1 MSRSRNSRRSFLKA
15 ASTVAASAPF
25 ISLLPRADAQ
35 TKKFD
40 PSFGTATQAV
50 KALRS
55 GVISSRELTEHV
67 FKRIAK
73 HNPKINAF
81 VTLIEEQAME
91 QAKHADQLNAL
102 KKNSGKFPGK
112 LHGLPIVVK
121 DSFATAGVRTTSG
134 SKQLEKYVPKDD
146 AVVVA
151 RLKAAGAII
160 IGKTNLPEFA
170 GDWQSYNQVAGVT
183 NNPWD
188 VSRTP
193 GGSTGGG
200 AAALAAGLGFL
211 EIGSDIGGSIRVPSH
226 FCGLFGHKPT
236 LDLVPLAGHIPPPPG
251 VLAPTELP
259 VAGPLARGAEDLLL
273 ELEAVAGPAPEGAVA
288 YRWAAPKARKTKLS
302 EYKIGFVIDDP
313 YCPVDSQVKEVLAG
327 AVDAMRKGGV
337 ALTEGWPKDVNPN
350 AMHDNYLFLL
360 SAILNVTLPEAALKQ
375 MQEVVKSGAKDPWLS
390 GAIASHREWSRQIES
405 RYKAR
410 AVWQA
415 FFNDY
420 DAFLMPVNFTPAF
433 PHNNTNPDIL
443 SRKLTTTEGERDY
456 RDQTRWICFATLTG
470 CPATVAPAG
479 RTRSGLPV
487 GIQIMGPYL
496 EDTTPIDIALKLTQT
511 IGGFSSPPGYNDV

>member
-15 ASTVAASAPF
+15 ASTVVASAPF
-25 ISLLPRADAQ
+25 ISLIPRADAQ

-40 PSFGTATQAV
+40 PSFGTAAQAL
-50 KALRS
+50 KALRT

-102 KKNSGKFPGK
+102 KKNTGKFPGK
-112 LHGLPIVVK
+112 LHGLPILVK

-134 SKQLEKYVPKDD
+134 SKQFEKYVPKDD

-170 GDWQSYNQVAGVT
+170 SDWQSYNQVAGVT

-211 EIGSDIGGSIRVPSH
+211 EIGSDIGGSIRIPSH

-236 LDLVPLAGHIPPPPG
+236 LDVVPLTGHIPPPPG
-251 VLAPTELP
+251 LLAPAELP
-259 VAGPLARGAEDLLL
+259 VAGPLALSAEDLLL
-273 ELEAVAGPAPEGAVA
+273 ELDVVAGPAPEEAVA
-288 YRWAAPKARKTKLS
+288 YRWSLPKPRKTRLS
-302 EYKIGFVIDDP
+302 EYKIGFVIDDSF
-313 YCPVDSQVKEVLAG
+313 CPVDSAMKEVLAG
-327 AVDAMRKGGV
+327 AIESLRKSG
-337 ALTEGWPKDVNPN
+337 AQLAEGWPKDVNPQP
-350 AMHDNYLFLL
+350 MYDNYMFLL
-360 SAILNVTLPEAALKQ
+360 SAILNAGLPEAAIKG
-375 MQEVVKSGAKDPWLS
+375 MVTAAESGVKDPWIL
-390 GAIASHREWSRQIES
+390 GATTRHLDWRRQTEQ
-405 RYKAR
+405 RFKAR
-410 AVWQA
+410 AAWQEY
-415 FFNDY
+415 FKNF
-420 DAFLMPVNFTPAF
+420 DAFLLPVNFVPAF
-433 PHNNTNPDIL
+433 PHDHKPDMN
-443 SRKLTTTEGERDY
+443 SRKLATSEGERNY
-456 RDQTRWICFATLTG
+456 IDQSKWIGFATLTG
-470 CPATVAPAG
+470 CPATVAPVG
-479 RTRSGLPV
+479 RTKSGLPV
-487 GIQIMGPYL
+487 GIQIIGPYL
-496 EDTTPIDIALKLTQT
+496 EDATPIDIALKLTQT
-511 IGGFSSPPGYNDV
+511 IGGFTSPPGYNGV

>member
-15 ASTVAASAPF
+15 ASAVAASAPF
-25 ISLLPRADAQ
+25 ISLIPRADAQ

-91 QAKHADQLNAL
+91 QAKKADELTSR
-102 KKNSGKFPGK
+102 KKASGK

-146 AVVVA
+146 AVVAA

-211 EIGSDIGGSIRVPSH
+211 EIGSDIGGSIRIPSH

-251 VLAPTELP
+251 VLAPAELP
-259 VAGPLARGAEDLLL
+259 VAGPLARSAEDLLL
-273 ELEAVAGPAPEGAVA
+273 ELDVVAGPAPEAAVA
-288 YRWAAPKARKTKLS
+288 YRWTAPKARKTRLS

-313 YCPVDSQVKEVLAG
+313 FCPVDSQMKEVLAG

-337 ALTEGWPKDVNPN
+337 TLTEGWPKGVNPN

-375 MQEVVKSGAKDPWLS
+375 MQEAVKSGTKDPWLA
-390 GAIASHREWSRQIES
+390 GATASHRDWGRQTEA

-433 PHNNTNPDIL
+433 SHNNTNPDIL
-443 SRKLTTTEGERDY
+443 ARKLTTTEGERDY

-470 CPATVAPAG
+470 CPATVAPVG
-479 RTRSGLPV
+479 RTKSGLPV

-496 EDTTPIDIALKLTQT
+496 EDATPIDIALRLTQT
-511 IGGFSSPPGYNDV
+511 IGGFTSPSGYNDV